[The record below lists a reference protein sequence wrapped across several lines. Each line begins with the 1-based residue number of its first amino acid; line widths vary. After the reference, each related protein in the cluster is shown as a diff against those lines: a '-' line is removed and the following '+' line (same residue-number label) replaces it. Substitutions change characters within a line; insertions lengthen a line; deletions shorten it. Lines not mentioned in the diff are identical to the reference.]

1 MHKNTHTSSQPEIIF
16 KSSSTSCHI
25 AHNTAKCIQKLRLV
39 PRLQDHQI
47 HVDLQKKE
55 SVNRP
60 LCNLF
65 NVLSS
70 SHLLTVLQLLQN
82 TVIIRLG
89 DTFREATG
97 RLNKHLQGSLQQ
109 LIHLAVIVVVVPYP
123 IDALNVVPDC
133 ASELGRVHISSA
145 SLKAEQRKG
154 LIIKSPGACT
164 EKTHNGKI
172 C

>member
-1 MHKNTHTSSQPEIIF
+1 MHTKAPPGSSPPG
-16 KSSSTSCHI
+16 SSNSRGPTE
-25 AHNTAKCIQKLRLV
+25 KE
-39 PRLQDHQI
+39 
-47 HVDLQKKE
+47 KE

-133 ASELGRVHISSA
+133 ATELGRVHISSA

>member
-47 HVDLQKKE
+47 HVDLQKK
-55 SVNRP
+55 RRK
-60 LCNLF
+60 
-65 NVLSS
+65 VLIDHSAIYLISS
-70 SHLLTVLQLLQN
+70 PHLLTVLQLLQN